1 VVSCGLLGLADPSW
15 RVEDDTSLIRK
26 EILRMVSINMG
37 RMRVVLAG
45 VLGLSFACALLW
57 IQQAT
62 AQATLECDLP
72 AGEHRIIQ
80 SLPIVP
86 PGLNHAYCM
95 ETAPSRMI
103 SAAYTYSV
111 LAPNMLAREW
121 VMFVPRPPNLPSQVV
136 TNARTSPQGSIFIDL
151 SPRHQ
156 PLFRARIQAAAPL
169 GDREITFQL
178 LFDAELFSRRLVQTG
193 SGCSGGRLVEQLANE
208 ERWLSLRPTGQFDYP
223 AKSLQMWSAARGL
236 VRGSD
241 EGEIDFARRVFQ
253 AITVSFHYEY
263 LGEQNRS
270 ASYVAQIGKSDCGGL
285 CNLFVAL
292 LRAQGVPARTLAG
305 RWAISANPG
314 QRVGNVTFFQ
324 EHVKAEFFAQG
335 VGWVP
340 VDLSSAVLYDQSP
353 DKLLH
358 FGNDSGNFVTIHM
371 DSDLTFDTL
380 LCGIK
385 TMTLLQKASYWASGS
400 GSFDGVTISENWTV
414 H

>member
-1 VVSCGLLGLADPSW
+1 MA
-15 RVEDDTSLIRK
+15 
-26 EILRMVSINMG
+26 SISIG
-37 RMRVVLAG
+37 CMRVVLAG
-45 VLGLSFACALLW
+45 IVGLSLVCALLW
-57 IQQAT
+57 LQPAT
-62 AQATLECDLP
+62 AQATLKHDLQ
-72 AGEHRIIQ
+72 AGEHRIVQ

-86 PGLNHAYCM
+86 PGLNRAYCM
-95 ETAPSRMI
+95 EKARSRMI

-111 LAPNMLAREW
+111 LAPNLSAKEW
-121 VMFVPRPPNLPSQVV
+121 VMFVPQPPNLPSQAV
-136 TNARTSPQGSIFIDL
+136 TNARTSPHGSIFKDL

-156 PLFRARIQAAAPL
+156 PLFCARIQAAAPF
-169 GDREITFQL
+169 GDQGITLRL

-193 SGCSGGRLVEQLANE
+193 SGCSGGRSVEQLANE

-253 AITVSFHYEY
+253 TVAVSFHYEF

-305 RWAISANPG
+305 RWSMSANPG
-314 QRVGNVTFFQ
+314 QRIGNVIFIQ

-340 VDLSSAVLYDQSP
+340 ADLSSAVQYDRSP
-353 DKLLH
+353 QKLLH
-358 FGNDSGNFVTIHM
+358 FGNDSGNFVTFHM

-380 LCGIK
+380 FFGTK

-400 GSFDGVTISENWTV
+400 GSFDGVTISEDWTV